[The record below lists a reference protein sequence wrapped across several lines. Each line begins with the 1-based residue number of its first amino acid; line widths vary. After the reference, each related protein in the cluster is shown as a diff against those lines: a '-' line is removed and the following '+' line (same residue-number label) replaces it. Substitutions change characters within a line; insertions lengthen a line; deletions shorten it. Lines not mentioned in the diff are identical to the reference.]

1 MLQPINVNELI
12 RSLVSVAY
20 PELQD
25 KEIVASWGR
34 ISSFGQV
41 RWSDDDEIIRVRL
54 NKSVQ
59 SWHHAGITGLLSHE
73 LSHPSQNGLGLQEM
87 STDEDV
93 VSRGL
98 GPYLAVE
105 RSLTGIYED
114 HVIYRGKDRYLGYR
128 TIRNLLTQR
137 EVRDLDVLMSDMNLK
152 PAHQSLVSHD
162 SVLREVDGRTTI
174 VVDGFQFL
182 LQAGVQDPD
191 IKLVDRDGH
200 VYVYSDET
208 LIGQYQVDDDP

>member
-1 MLQPINVNELI
+1 
-12 RSLVSVAY
+12 
-20 PELQD
+20 
-25 KEIVASWGR
+25 
-34 ISSFGQV
+34 
-41 RWSDDDEIIRVRL
+41 
-54 NKSVQ
+54 
-59 SWHHAGITGLLSHE
+59 
-73 LSHPSQNGLGLQEM
+73 
-87 STDEDV
+87 
-93 VSRGL
+93 
-98 GPYLAVE
+98 VE